1 MTTQRRLIPDLDDEL
16 TTALAHA
23 EELLLE
29 VAAWETDAPEITW
42 PEPLAGGQAL
52 AAVRRLW
59 DAVAPTQD
67 LRAAAAQPRRL
78 LAPDG
83 RYEHIPLRLADIDP
97 ADAGILAAAAAI
109 FSNRRAPDHVRQAL
123 EAGAEIAYGHCDD
136 GACTWLALT
145 TTRLAE
151 LFSMIPDHDSEV
163 LAATMQ
169 RDQEHDIV
177 LASGSEAAYRRYAT
191 RANQIWQAGD
201 PLHLWQY

>member
-1 MTTQRRLIPDLDDEL
+1 MRSHPPRTCGQPPPSPGGFSPR
-16 TTALAHA
+16 TAATSTSRWR
-23 EELLLE
+23 
-29 VAAWETDAPEITW
+29 V
-42 PEPLAGGQAL
+42 
-52 AAVRRLW
+52 
-59 DAVAPTQD
+59 
-67 LRAAAAQPRRL
+67 
-78 LAPDG
+78 
-83 RYEHIPLRLADIDP
+83 ADIDP